1 MTRTRPTGPLGALR
15 LSRAARRALAGCA
28 VLAGMHALS
37 LVAQAFALAWVL
49 ADLVADG
56 PDQVAGP
63 LAMLTGA
70 VLARAVLGWATQVV
84 AARAAAGAKA
94 ELRGVLLDRSLTLG
108 PEWIVD
114 RGAAELTS
122 VATTGLDA
130 LDAYFTT
137 YLPALV
143 NTAVLPLAAGAAI
156 LIADWPSAIVVLLT
170 LPLVPLFAV
179 LVGLR
184 TKDRVAELADTTA
197 RLGGHLLELVRALP
211 VLTAFR
217 RAGAQ
222 AIAVRRVSLAHRA
235 ASMATLRVAFASALV
250 LELVATL
257 SVALVAVLIGIRLVH
272 GDLGLAV
279 GLFVL
284 ILAPECYLPLR
295 AAGAAHHASEDG
307 VEAARRVAE
316 LPVAPVGPAGL
327 ATVPVGAV
335 TVRGLRVRRR
345 AGYAPDGL
353 SFTVAP
359 GEIHRLDSPSGSGKS
374 TAFAVLLGFA
384 TAESGTVRVADTDL
398 TDLDQNAWRHS
409 VAWVPQ
415 RPACTAGTVA
425 AELRLAVAD
434 RTTLTFPYC
443 QVKPPPSPGAPRQP
457 VYRDPPTVDLG
468 CGGVVDGA
476 GGCGQ
481 PGGRPVVGGV
491 GCRGC
496 VVRPAVGAGA
506 SFGLPE
512 ESEDLGATS
521 RTADWELTEVLDE
534 VGAAQLLHR
543 RISAL
548 STGERARVA
557 VARALLRVRHGAWLL
572 LLDEPTAH
580 LDEATASLVLAAVR
594 RAAAGGAAV
603 LLASHRAAPV
613 GAGMADQVAVDRPDD
628 APIPA
633 VGRVSLRRLLSRR
646 LVAGSLLGAGALVS
660 GVALTATSAWLIAT
674 ASQQPPILTLSV
686 AVVGVR
692 AFGLARA
699 VLRYAER
706 LITHDAAFRTAAE
719 ERVRLWQRLVRLG
732 PARTARLRSAEGAR
746 RLVSDVDTVR
756 DLAVR
761 VLPAPIVAGLVGVV
775 TVVVVLAVLPP
786 AAIAVAIAVAAAGL
800 GAPAVAVVLDRRATA
815 ALATGRRRLTD
826 GVFGLLDAAAELTA
840 FGAHR
845 GRRAELAALDANLAG
860 IARREAFGAGA
871 ATFLITL
878 ATGAA
883 AVVST
888 WLAADAVAAG
898 TLNPVLAPVLAL
910 TPLALAEPLALLP
923 PAAKNLHP
931 LRAALSRTQCT
942 EGVLHNV
949 ERSEGRLQCMS
960 RRAAA
965 GQDRGGVRLREVDA
979 GWPGVTEPV
988 LRGATLDVAAGEWV
1002 AVVGPSGAGKSTLL
1016 ALLLGFLDA
1025 RTGSVVRPDRVAWC
1039 PQEPQLVS
1047 TTVRENLRIADQDA
1061 DADALAEAL
1070 RQAGIGHW
1078 ADRLDT
1084 VLSGG
1089 GATASGGEATRI
1101 ALARCLLAAR
1111 HADLVLLDEPTAHL
1125 DAATAKTV
1133 LANLRTALAGR
1144 TVLHVT
1150 HHPDEAAGADRVVE
1164 VDSNG
1169 RVVERLAALA

>member
-1 MTRTRPTGPLGALR
+1 VSRSKRSGPLGALR

-28 VLAGMHALS
+28 VLAGLHTLS

-56 PDQVAGP
+56 PDRISQP
-63 LAMLTGA
+63 LALLTGA
-70 VLARAVLGWATQVV
+70 VLARALLGWATQVV
-84 AARAAAGAKA
+84 AARAAAGAKE
-94 ELRGVLLDRSLTLG
+94 ELRGVLLDRSLALG
-108 PEWIVD
+108 PEWIVG

-156 LIADWPSAIVVLLT
+156 LVADWPSAIVVLLT
-170 LPLVPLFAV
+170 LPLVPLFAI

-184 TKDRVAELADTTA
+184 TKDRVAELADTTE

-222 AIAVRRVSLAHRA
+222 ADAVRRVSMAHRA

-257 SVALVAVLIGIRLVH
+257 SVALVAVLIGVRLVH

-316 LPVAPVGPAGL
+316 IPVAPASSTGGRGA
-327 ATVPVGAV
+327 VPVGPV
-335 TVRGLRVRRR
+335 TVHDLRVRRR
-345 AGYAPDGL
+345 DGYAPDGL

-374 TAFAVLLGFA
+374 TAFAVLLGF
-384 TAESGTVRVADTDL
+384 TSAESGTVRVAGTDL
-398 TDLDQNAWRHS
+398 ADLDLTEWRRAL
-409 VAWVPQ
+409 AWVPQ
-415 RPACTAGTVA
+415 RPAFTGGTVTE
-425 AELRLAVAD
+425 ELHLALAD
-434 RTTLTFPYC
+434 RTNFTFPNC
-443 QVKPPPSPGAPRQP
+443 KVKPPPSPGAPRQP
-457 VYRDPPTVDLG
+457 VYRQRPTVDLG
-468 CGGVVDGA
+468 CGGAVDGV

-481 PGGRPVVGGV
+481 PGVECAVRAGDG
-491 GCRGC
+491 RGC
-496 VVRPAVGAGA
+496 VVAAER
-506 SFGLPE
+506 
-512 ESEDLGATS
+512 
-521 RTADWELTEVLDE
+521 ELVEVLDE
-534 VGAAQLLHR
+534 VGAAHLLDR

-557 VARALLRVRHGAWLL
+557 VARALLRVRYGAWVL

-580 LDEATASLVLAAVR
+580 LDEATAGVVLAAVR
-594 RAAAGGAAV
+594 RAAASGVAV
-603 LLASHRAAPV
+603 VLASHRSVEAGGVSAPAS
-613 GAGMADQVAVDRPDD
+613 GRADDEPESLG
-628 APIPA
+628 
-633 VGRVSLRRLLSRR
+633 GRVSLRRLLSRR
-646 LVAGSLLGAGALVS
+646 LVGGSLLGAGALVS

-692 AFGLARA
+692 TFGIARA

-706 LITHDAAFRTAAE
+706 LVTHDAAFRTAADL
-719 ERVRLWQRLVRLG
+719 RVRLWRALVRLG
-732 PARTARLRSAEGAR
+732 PARTARQRTAEGAR

-756 DLAVR
+756 DLAAR
-761 VLPAPIVAGLVGVV
+761 VLPAPIVAGLVGVA
-775 TVVVVLAVLPP
+775 TVLVVLAVLPS
-786 AAIAVAIAVAAAGL
+786 AALVVVIAIAAAGL
-800 GAPAVAVVLDRRATA
+800 GAPAVAIALDRRATA
-815 ALATGRRRLTD
+815 ALSAGRRRLID

-845 GRRAELAALDANLAG
+845 RRRAELAALDADLAAT
-860 IARREAFGAGA
+860 ARREAFGAGA
-871 ATFLITL
+871 ATFLIIL

-883 AVVST
+883 AIVST

-923 PAAKNLHP
+923 PAARNLRP
-931 LRAALSRTQCT
+931 LRTALARVECG
-942 EGVLHNV
+942 EGPLANV
-949 ERSEGRLQCMS
+949 ERCEGPLHRIDH
-960 RRAAA
+960 AA
-965 GQDRGGVRLREVDA
+965 GVHLRGVDA
-979 GWPGVTEPV
+979 GWPDAPAV
-988 LRGATLDVAAGEWV
+988 LRNVTLDLAPGEWV
-1002 AVVGPSGAGKSTLL
+1002 AVVGRSGAGKSTLL

-1025 RTGSVVRPDRVAWC
+1025 RHGTVTTPERVAWC

-1047 TTVRENLRIADQDA
+1047 TTLRENLRVADPDA
-1061 DADALAEAL
+1061 DDDALANAL

-1078 ADRLDT
+1078 ADKLDT
-1084 VLSGG
+1084 VLAGG
-1089 GATASGGEATRI
+1089 GGTASGGEATRI

-1111 HADLVLLDEPTAHL
+1111 HAGLVLLDEPTAHL
-1125 DAATAKTV
+1125 DTPTAAAV
-1133 LANLRTALAGR
+1133 LRELRTTLAGR
-1144 TVLHVT
+1144 TVVHVT
-1150 HHPDEAAGADRVVE
+1150 HHPDEAAGADRIVE
-1164 VDSNG
+1164 VDAAG
-1169 RVVERLAALA
+1169 RVATRVPALA